1 VDLFKV
7 MARNMTGSNMIPLG
21 SMGSPSAALKPA
33 AGVSLLLPSYLAGS
47 NVKQEKSDGERL
59 LRRVA
64 IVD

>member
-1 VDLFKV
+1 MDLCKV

-47 NVKQEKSDGERL
+47 NVKQEKNDGERL
-59 LRRVA
+59 LRRVV